1 MNRLGLIVL
10 VVVAACG
17 NSTETVAHPELRAAV
32 DRAQYGLGEYV
43 ELAQASVQYS
53 AGINARIHRD
63 VDQFAVG
70 AVASAQRHDIRLDF
84 QGHVVSAAPAGA
96 AGAGCQ
102 TQISLP
108 EALAI
113 AEAAVG
119 GDAVQVVPDDD
130 DACMRE
136 IQVLVD
142 LTLWE
147 VKVGPAGAIVETEL
161 SDEEL

>member
-1 MNRLGLIVL
+1 MKRFVL
-10 VVVAACG
+10 VMLAACG
-17 NSTETVAHPELRAAV
+17 ADGGDHVELRAAV
-32 DRAQYGLGEYV
+32 DRSQHS
-43 ELAQASVQYS
+43 LAETVQLAEASVQRS
-53 AGINARIHRD
+53 AGVSARIEKD

-70 AVASAQRHDIRLDF
+70 AVAEAVRHDLRLDLA
-84 QGHVVSAAPAGA
+84 GNIVSSTPAGA

-102 TQISLP
+102 TQITLP

-113 AEAAVG
+113 AEAAAG

-130 DACMRE
+130 DPCMRE

-142 LTLWE
+142 TTLWE
-147 VKVGPAGAIVETEL
+147 VKVGPDGAIVEKEL

>member
-1 MNRLGLIVL
+1 MKRLILIVASA
-10 VVVAACG
+10 AACS
-17 NSTETVAHPELRAAV
+17 STATTTAHVDLRAAV
-32 DRAQYGLGEYV
+32 ERAPFSLGEYV
-43 ELAQASVQYS
+43 ERAQDSVQRS

-70 AVASAQRHDIRLDF
+70 AIASEQRHELRLDF
-84 QGHVVSAAPAGA
+84 AGYVVSAQAGGA
-96 AGAGCQ
+96 ASAGCQ

-113 AEAAVG
+113 AEAEAG
-119 GDAVQVVPDDD
+119 GDSVAVVPDDD
-130 DACMRE
+130 DPCMRE

-142 LTLWE
+142 VTLWE
-147 VKVGPAGAIVETEL
+147 VKVGPGGAIVEKEL